1 MAIWTIW
8 WVWVLAG
15 VVLAGLEITLPGFVF
30 LGFALG
36 AVGNGVLMAFG
47 LAPENV
53 ALLALLFALLSLA
66 AWLILRRL
74 VGVNKSQV
82 KVWKEDIND
91 L

>member
-1 MAIWTIW
+1 MAIWAIW

-15 VVLAGLEITLPGFVF
+15 VILAGLEITLPGFVF

-36 AVGNGVLMAFG
+36 ALGNGLLLFFG

-53 ALLALLFALLSLA
+53 ALLALIFAVLSLA
-66 AWLILRRL
+66 AWLLLRRL
-74 VGVNKSQV
+74 VGVTKTQV
-82 KVWKEDIND
+82 KVWKDDIND

>member
-1 MAIWTIW
+1 MAVWTIW

-36 AVGNGVLMAFG
+36 AIGNGVLLAFG
-47 LAPENV
+47 LAPDNL
-53 ALLALLFALLSLA
+53 ALLALIFAVLSLV

-74 VGVNKSQV
+74 VGVTKSQV